1 MHSTLTDFGLSR
13 SITNSSMIGTRTMM
27 AGSPGFQA
35 PEQLRAE
42 SLGPH
47 SDMYAFGCVM
57 IVLFQERVLW
67 PKLNPYQIL
76 CKVSVNNE
84 LPDMSFLDK
93 AIKSIC
99 VNCLQLQEKRPTSTD
114 VLMCLLVIA
123 KNCK

>member
-13 SITNSSMIGTRTMM
+13 SITNSSMIGTWTMM
-27 AGSPGFQA
+27 VGSPGFQV
-35 PEQLRAE
+35 PEHLRAE
-42 SLGPH
+42 SLGRH

-99 VNCLQLQEKRPTSTD
+99 VNCLQLQEFKKKGQLL
-114 VLMCLLVIA
+114 LMY
-123 KNCK
+123 